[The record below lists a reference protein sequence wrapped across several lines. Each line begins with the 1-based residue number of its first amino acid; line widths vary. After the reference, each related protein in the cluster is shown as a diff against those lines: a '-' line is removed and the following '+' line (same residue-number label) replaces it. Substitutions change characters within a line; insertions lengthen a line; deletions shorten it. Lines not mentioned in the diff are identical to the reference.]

1 MEVMEEQIYNE
12 GGTVLGVVD
21 VLDRSTG
28 LEDRQTT
35 TPSVWEQAGLERNM
49 TEVQMG
55 IMNSGQLE
63 DDKIDISNPCG
74 NVSNSGVLKDEGNN
88 DTTE

>member
-1 MEVMEEQIYNE
+1 
-12 GGTVLGVVD
+12 
-21 VLDRSTG
+21 
-28 LEDRQTT
+28 
-35 TPSVWEQAGLERNM
+35 
-49 TEVQMG
+49 MG

-63 DDKIDISNPCG
+63 DDKIDISNTCG

>member
-1 MEVMEEQIYNE
+1 MTSDKDVEEGQRQDMEVMEEQIYNE

-49 TEVQMG
+49 TEV
-55 IMNSGQLE
+55 
-63 DDKIDISNPCG
+63 
-74 NVSNSGVLKDEGNN
+74 
-88 DTTE
+88 